1 MPHFIS
7 NKQRVFGLAVLR
19 LLSLLAALF
28 FPSFLIGNYTL
39 DAKTVWDI
47 LAASLRDLEP
57 YWESTAWKV
66 VETTEDLTE
75 KIAYFYSHFFK
86 RELTGDQITAI
97 IGP

>member
-1 MPHFIS
+1 MLHFIS
-7 NKQRVFGLAVLR
+7 NKQRVFGLAVLG
-19 LLSLLAALF
+19 LLALLAALF
-28 FPSFLIGNYTL
+28 FLSFLIGSYPL

-47 LAASLRDLEP
+47 LTASLRDLEP
-57 YWESTAWKV
+57 YWESAAWKV

-86 RELTGDQITAI
+86 RELTEDQIVAI